1 MRWQAVTPVPGD
13 MIRIKCGDVFHHG
26 VFVSEDEVVEF
37 GAPPTMRDNIPQGDV
52 RIRSVTLSAFLREL
66 PFEVAVF
73 SPAERALMPARDEA
87 IKAAKARIG
96 EGGYN
101 IIHNNC
107 QHFATECVVG
117 RRHSEQGDA
126 VREKIR
132 SLPILHVYLARIP
145 DDAPMT
151 SVSHMERQC
160 ELDGIT
166 NERVKKEKYFAWRL
180 LEYALYRSFGKK
192 IDNLELHRAESGRWI
207 CPDLYLSI
215 SHTDGAVAVALS
227 RTPVGVD
234 IECDGEKRAERYAD
248 KILSEREY
256 AKYLAKGEDER
267 SSYFTE
273 IWCKKESIF
282 KMKDAPDV
290 TAASIDTHASA
301 ALTRHF
307 LIGEK
312 KIILAV
318 ASDVTDKAKFYDGID
333 LSSI

>member
-52 RIRSVTLSAFLREL
+52 RVRSVTLSAFLREL

-132 SLPILHVYLARIP
+132 SLPVLHVYLARIP

-151 SVSHMERQC
+151 PVSNRERQC

-215 SHTDGAVAVALS
+215 SHTDGAVAIALS
-227 RTPVGVD
+227 RTPVGID
-234 IECDGEKRAERYAD
+234 IECTGEKKAERYAER
-248 KILSEREY
+248 ILSKREY
-256 AKYLAKGEDER
+256 SEYLSSAESER
-267 SSYFTE
+267 SACFTE

-282 KMKDAPDV
+282 KMKDDPKV
-290 TAASIDTHASA
+290 TVDMIDTHSSPT
-301 ALTRHF
+301 LVRHIR
-307 LIGEK
+307 IGERD
-312 KIILAV
+312 ITLAV
-318 ASDVTDKAKFYDGID
+318 ASEITEKVKILDGID
-333 LSSI
+333 LLSI